1 MEISVGASTPVALML
16 MAPACYYLS
25 SHDNRKCSPIFID
38 VAGFLSEGGGG
49 IQKDTLGCCNFF
61 SGGKVGGESDFQR
74 RGLGCHLCNLAPVLS
89 EP

>member
-1 MEISVGASTPVALML
+1 MEISVGATTPVALML

-49 IQKDTLGCCNFF
+49 FKKTPEDVAIFF
-61 SGGKVGGESDFQR
+61 QGVK
-74 RGLGCHLCNLAPVLS
+74 
-89 EP
+89 